1 MIENVIAR
9 RYARALA
16 EVASEKGI
24 IEKTD
29 EDLIVLADI
38 LDSERG
44 EVSVPELADYL
55 GSPVIALAEKI
66 KMTDVLCEKLQIGE
80 LVSEFLNV
88 LIRKGRVPLISR
100 IAREYIRISSSI
112 EEIVTAE
119 VESAYSLSSVEEDK
133 IIKALELKEQ
143 KKVRL
148 HSKVNEALL
157 SGVRIKIGDVLLDG
171 SIKGRMD
178 RIEAKLL

>member
-16 EVASEKGI
+16 EVAVAKDE

-29 EDLIVLADI
+29 ADVLTLADI
-38 LDSERG
+38 LDPEG
-44 EVSVPELADYL
+44 GDISVPELMNYL
-55 GSPVIALAEKI
+55 GSPVIALDQKI
-66 KMTDVLCEKLQIGE
+66 KMTDALCAKLQIGE

-88 LIRKGRVPLISR
+88 LIRKGRVPLMSR

-112 EEIVTAE
+112 EQVITAE
-119 VESAYSLSSVEEDK
+119 VETAFTLSEEEEK
-133 IIKALELKEQ
+133 KMAAALEKKAG
-143 KKVRL
+143 KKVKLHMRL
-148 HSKVNEALL
+148 NSELL
-157 SGVRIKIGDVLLDG
+157 SGVRVKVGDTLLDG
-171 SIKGRMD
+171 SVKGRMD

>member
-16 EVASEKGI
+16 EVAVEKNE

-29 EDLIVLADI
+29 ADVIILADI
-38 LDSERG
+38 LDAEG
-44 EVSVPELADYL
+44 GDISVPELMDYL
-55 GSPVIALAEKI
+55 GSPVIALEQKI
-66 KMTDVLCEKLQIGE
+66 KMTDVLCEKLQVGE

-88 LIRKGRVPLISR
+88 LIRKGRVPLMSR
-100 IAREYIRISSSI
+100 IAREYIRISSKI
-112 EEIVTAE
+112 EEIVTADI
-119 VESAYSLSSVEEDK
+119 ESAYQLSEEQQQK
-133 IIKALELKEQ
+133 VIKTLEKKAG

-148 HSKVNEALL
+148 HTKINEKLL
-157 SGVRIKIGDVLLDG
+157 SGVRIKIGDTLLDG